1 MRTLILPIKISPN
14 EKGPFY
20 FRVTSSVNKPNII
33 INILNTKSIYRRLV
47 SNEDFCVEVFEK
59 GIASIHSHNPFIRN
73 KHIMNPST
81 SSRVKKSIVVN
92 PYEKVSTKGKY
103 ENTETYSVKKSKRT
117 SNDCVDRKVEYA
129 STPSPKKKSKS
140 DDNCID
146 SKVEYAS
153 TPNPRESKNGSSR
166 VVVVTNSSIIHSDK
180 KTKPP
185 RSKDSNSASKQSTID
200 GSPNIHRRLEFEN
213 RTPFQAS
220 RKAAAIS
227 TETSSQA
234 SSHSSRFMSE
244 PKQLKISTK
253 SSNEQS
259 KDQRLELSHI
269 EWTDC
274 EQLRNEISKY
284 TKNNTML
291 LTQENI
297 VEYLLNESTTTSIK
311 SAFYMLIGEKGVE
324 ARNVFYPI
332 PIQRAKL
339 IDSFLVMIYNVKSM
353 MVDEKSQAYR

>member
-117 SNDCVDRKVEYA
+117 SNDCVDR
-129 STPSPKKKSKS
+129 
-140 DDNCID
+140 
-146 SKVEYAS
+146 KVEYAS